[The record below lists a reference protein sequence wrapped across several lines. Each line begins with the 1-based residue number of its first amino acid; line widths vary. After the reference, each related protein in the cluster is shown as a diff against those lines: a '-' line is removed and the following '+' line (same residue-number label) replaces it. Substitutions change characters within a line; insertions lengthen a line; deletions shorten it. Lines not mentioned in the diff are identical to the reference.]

1 MGPLEAVKEDVI
13 ANANADAKSTGAA
26 RANTAGGP
34 DGYSDGALR
43 DAMELLF
50 FAYRDFTAEPDNI
63 LKNYNFG
70 RAHHRVIHFVG
81 RNPGMTVNQLLNI
94 LRITKQSLSRVLRQL
109 ISDGFVARDAG
120 PKDRRQ
126 RLLRLTDR
134 GRALENRVSEDQRQR
149 IQRAFA
155 AAGPAGVDGF
165 RRVLNAMII
174 DAGNQ
179 A

>member
-1 MGPLEAVKEDVI
+1 MDAVKDNPLGEGPNGHSKD
-13 ANANADAKSTGAA
+13 GQ
-26 RANTAGGP
+26 GP
-34 DGYSDGALR
+34 DGYSDDALR

-63 LKNYNFG
+63 LSEYNFG

-81 RNPGMTVNQLLNI
+81 RNPGMTVSQLLDI

-109 ISDGFVARDAG
+109 VMDGFVAQDAG
-120 PKDRRQ
+120 LNDRRQ
-126 RLLRLTDR
+126 RLLRLTDK
-134 GRALENRVSEDQRQR
+134 GRALEIQVSEDQRRR

-165 RRVLNAMII
+165 RRVLNSMMI
-174 DAGNQ
+174 DAGE
-179 A
+179 